1 LTGALSLKRIAW
13 SIHPEGASIKLQ
25 ERVALVTGG
34 SRGIGRAI
42 AEILAEEGAAVAVN
56 YRSGEAQANE
66 VVESIVAKG
75 GRAVAVGGDVS
86 DYGQA
91 EAVVSAAVEQL
102 GGLHIL
108 VNNAGIAKDALIYNM
123 DPGLW
128 LEVMKV
134 NFGGTFNCSKAALT
148 PFMSQREGVIVN
160 ISSVMGERGW
170 IGESNYS
177 ASKGAINAFT
187 RCCAVEFARFGIRVN
202 AVLPGFAPTD
212 LVAGLMAKD
221 GGKGIIKQ
229 IPLKTF
235 ATVEEVART
244 AVFLAG
250 PDASHMTGAL
260 LVVDGGVSSQVG
272 IGKPL

>member
-1 LTGALSLKRIAW
+1 MVTGA
-13 SIHPEGASIKLQ
+13 
-25 ERVALVTGG
+25 

-42 AEILAEEGAAVAVN
+42 AETLAEEGAAVAVN
-56 YRSGEAQANE
+56 YRSGESQAEE
-66 VVESIVAKG
+66 VVEAIQSRG
-75 GRAVAVGGDVS
+75 GRAATIGGDIS

-91 EAVVSAAVEQL
+91 EAVVAQTIEKL
-102 GGLHIL
+102 GGIHIV

-123 DPGLW
+123 EPTAW

-134 NFGGTFNCSKAALT
+134 NFGGTFNCTKAALA
-148 PFMSQREGVIVN
+148 PFMSQRDGVIVN

-170 IGESNYS
+170 TGESNYS
-177 ASKGAINAFT
+177 ASKGAVNAFT

-212 LVAGLMAKD
+212 MVAGLMEKD
-221 GGKGIIKQ
+221 GGRGIIKQ

-250 PDASHMTGAL
+250 PDASHVTGAL
-260 LVVDGGVSSQVG
+260 LIVDGGVSAQVG
-272 IGKPL
+272 VGKPL